1 MEALNLD
8 KVICINLES
17 LNNEQ
22 LFAICVEYGLEFKL
36 QMDFKKDN
44 LLKNWV
50 ELSTNDRFILV
61 KLTSDT
67 LYSDYRL
74 MDEQREAIRKIKPIK
89 TPKIRKT
96 PETLRLYKLY
106 VEQGYDLYIPS
117 LDQKLGLGKTY
128 ELVSESKVELNQ
140 ISKSKLEILMQ
151 EAVSEENY
159 ELAAS
164 LRDQINSFK
173 L

>member
-8 KVICINLES
+8 NVICINLKS
-17 LNNEQ
+17 VNLNQ
-22 LFAICVEYGLEFKL
+22 LFAICEEYNL
-36 QMDFKKDN
+36 DFVKQVADKKTIDIKYIF
-44 LLKNWV
+44 L
-50 ELSTNDRFILV
+50 NDVR
-61 KLTSDT
+61 LTLITETVNSFV
-67 LYSDYRL
+67 YNFRL
-74 MDEQREAIRKIKPIK
+74 TDSQIESIMKIKPVK

-96 PETLRLYKLY
+96 AETLRLYKLY

-128 ELVSESKVELNQ
+128 ELVSDGKVELKQ
-140 ISKSKLEILMQ
+140 VSKSELENLMQ
-151 EAVSEENY
+151 EAVAEENY

-164 LRDQINSFK
+164 LRDQLNS

>member
-8 KVICINLES
+8 NVICVNLKS

-22 LFAICVEYGLEFKL
+22 LFAICVEYGLDFKL
-36 QMDFKKDN
+36 QMNFKKDN
-44 LLKNWV
+44 ILKNWV
-50 ELSTNDRFILV
+50 ELSTKDKFILV

-67 LYSDYRL
+67 LYTDYRL
-74 MDEQREAIRKIKPIK
+74 VGEQREAIKQIKPIK

-128 ELVSESKVELNQ
+128 ELVSDGKVELKQ
-140 ISKSKLEILMQ
+140 VSKSELENLMQ
-151 EAVSEENY
+151 EAVAEENY

-164 LRDQINSFK
+164 LRDQLNS